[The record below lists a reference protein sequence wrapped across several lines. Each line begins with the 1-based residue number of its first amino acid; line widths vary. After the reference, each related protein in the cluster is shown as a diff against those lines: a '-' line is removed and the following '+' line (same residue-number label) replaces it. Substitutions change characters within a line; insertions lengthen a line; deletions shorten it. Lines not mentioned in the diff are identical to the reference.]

1 MGKKTFSKR
10 LSWRII
16 AISTVITI
24 VSQMVVVN
32 VSQLIIAK
40 ETRLYPELAEHP
52 LELLIHSIPMQIVL
66 MVSGLL
72 SFVVFYFI
80 CRAVINRMTRPITE
94 LSDSALNMAKG
105 DFKAQLPEI
114 HSEDE
119 MQTLHDSFVFL
130 QNSIA
135 EYIDELKATTTANER
150 MESELNVARNIQMG
164 MLRTDFPEMLHAL
177 LTPARE
183 VGGDLYDF
191 VLKDDRLFFAIGDVS
206 GKGVPASLMMAIT
219 RSALRFVSGAGHLD
233 DKLTRINNGISENN
247 KYGLFVTLFVGNLDL
262 KTGHLDYC
270 NAGHNPILILPPDG
284 EPYLLKAKPNIAIG
298 LMEGFKFEV
307 ESLDLKPGTRIVAY
321 TDGVTEAERADL
333 AQYGNERLL
342 QWAQQ
347 LNQTDTAQQ
356 EKAIVESLYDSVK
369 TFVEGNPQND
379 DITIVSLRYEPR
391 RGEGS

>member
-40 ETRLYPELAEHP
+40 ETRRFPELAEHP

>member
-24 VSQMVVVN
+24 VSQLVVVN

-40 ETRLYPELAEHP
+40 ETRHFPELAEHP

-219 RSALRFVSGAGHLD
+219 RSALRFVSGAGYLD

>member
-16 AISTVITI
+16 VISTVITI
-24 VSQMVVVN
+24 VSQLVVVN
-32 VSQLIIAK
+32 VSQLIVAK
-40 ETRLYPELAEHP
+40 ETRRFPELAEHP

-66 MVSGLL
+66 LVSGLL
-72 SFVVFYFI
+72 SFVVFYYI
-80 CRAVINRMTRPITE
+80 CRVVINRMTRPITE

-270 NAGHNPILILPPDG
+270 NAGHNPILILPPEG

-391 RGEGS
+391 RGEGY

>member
-32 VSQLIIAK
+32 VSQLIVAK

>member
-183 VGGDLYDF
+183 VGGDLYDC

>member
-1 MGKKTFSKR
+1 MGKKTFSRR

-16 AISTVITI
+16 AISTAITI
-24 VSQMVVVN
+24 VSQLVVVL
-32 VSQLIIAK
+32 VSQLVIAK
-40 ETRLYPELAEHP
+40 ETRLAPELSEHP
-52 LELLIHSIPMQIVL
+52 MELLIHSVPMQVTL
-66 MVSGLL
+66 FLSGLI
-72 SFVVFYFI
+72 SFVVFYII
-80 CRAVINRMTRPITE
+80 CRTVINRMTRPITE

-369 TFVEGNPQND
+369 TFVESNPQND